1 MKRVA
6 TYVLL
11 FIIVVT
17 VANIIITLQYKQL
30 ESQETQLKRFSSY
43 MELKKFIEENLEA
56 PYYGVYRGTPVAVFA
71 ESSEASS
78 TTVEY
83 SKTNVQVEGIDEADI
98 VKTDGKYIYVA
109 SGGNVTIV
117 KAYPPEEAEV
127 LSKIELNGT
136 VTGIYVNKDKLIVFE
151 SNFPFFHAFY
161 AYKPFYE
168 QTSIKV
174 YDISDRRIPTLK
186 RDVSLSGWYFNS
198 RMIDDYIYVI
208 VNSPATKT
216 NEEGEI
222 EILLPK
228 MSINNRE
235 KTVPASEI
243 YYSDVS
249 DYYYTYTIIMAINV
263 QNDREGPTYE
273 TILMGITSSMYVSL
287 NNIYLVVP
295 KCSETGAEVTIIHR
309 IHIEDSKIEYEVSGH
324 VPGKVLNQFSMDEY
338 RGYFRIATMTGH
350 VAQNIEETTSA
361 NHVYILDMNMSIV
374 GKIENIAP
382 GEKIYSARFIGNRCY
397 LVTFKKVDPFFVID
411 LEDPTN
417 PKILGK
423 LKISGYSDY
432 LHPYDK
438 NHIIGIGKE
447 TVEAEEGNFAWYQG
461 VKISFFDVSNV
472 KNPKEISKYVIGD
485 RGTETPV
492 LYDHKALLFD
502 KNRNLLVIPV
512 FVAEINEKEY
522 PEGAPPYVHG
532 EYTWQGVYV
541 FNIFLEEGIV
551 LKGKITHLENK
562 TVSTT
567 IYYSYSP
574 YIVKRALYIGNI
586 LYTISDKKIK
596 MNCLDT
602 LEKINEIELP

>member
-1 MKRVA
+1 MKRVVA
-6 TYVLL
+6 YVLL
-11 FIIVVT
+11 FIIVVS
-17 VANIIITLQYKQL
+17 VASIIITLQYKQL
-30 ESQETQLKRFSSY
+30 EDQGTRLKRFSSY
-43 MELKKFIEENLEA
+43 TELKKFIEENLET
-56 PYYGVYRGTPVAVFA
+56 PYYGVYRGTDFVFLA
-71 ESSEASS
+71 DSSETSP
-78 TTVEY
+78 TVEY
-83 SKTNVQVEGIDEADI
+83 SKTNVQVEGVDEADI

-136 VTGIYVNKDKLIVFE
+136 VTGIYVNKDRLIVFE
-151 SNFPFFHAFY
+151 SNFPFFRAFY
-161 AYKPFYE
+161 AYEPFHE
-168 QTSIKV
+168 QTYVKV
-174 YDISDRRIPTLK
+174 YDISDRRTPTLK
-186 RDVSLSGWYFNS
+186 RNISLSGWYFNS
-198 RMIDDYIYVI
+198 RMIDDYVYVV
-208 VNSPATKT
+208 VNSPAIKT

-222 EILLPK
+222 EVLLPK
-228 MSINNRE
+228 ISVNNRE
-235 KTVPASEI
+235 KTVPASKI
-243 YYSDVS
+243 YYSEVS

-263 QNDREGPTYE
+263 QNDQEEPTYE

-295 KCSETGAEVTIIHR
+295 KRSETGAETTIIHR
-309 IHIEDSKIEYEVSGH
+309 IHIEGSKIKYEASGQ
-324 VPGKVLNQFSMDEY
+324 VPGRVLNQFSMDEY
-338 RGYFRIATMTGH
+338 RGYFRIATTTGH
-350 VAQNIEETTSA
+350 VARNLEEATSA
-361 NHVYILDMNMSIV
+361 NHIYILDMNMSIV

-382 GEKIYSARFIGNRCY
+382 GEKIYSARFMGNRCY

-411 LEDPTN
+411 LEDLTN

-432 LHPYDK
+432 LHPYDE

-447 TVEAEEGNFAWYQG
+447 TVEAEEGDFAWYQG
-461 VKISFFDVSNV
+461 VKISLFDVSDV

-512 FVAEINEKEY
+512 LVAEINEEEY
-522 PEGAPPYVHG
+522 PEGVPPYVHG

-541 FNIFLEEGIV
+541 FNISLEEGIV
-551 LKGKITHLENK
+551 LRGRITHLENE
-562 TVSTT
+562 TIST
-567 IYYSYSP
+567 IYYYLYSP
-574 YIVKRALYIGNI
+574 YMVKRALYIGNI

-596 MNCLDT
+596 MNSLDT
-602 LEKINEIELP
+602 LEEINEIKL